1 MQAIVVIFWQLLSC
15 SELQTKASQQSQDVP
30 MTSQQI
36 ASQSG
41 NKIEHLR
48 DHFQK
53 RKRVGGSN
61 HGPWQHLTRVWDS
74 PAEGQSTSLML
85 TPPGDTGVTLA
96 AAAASATTRRPLRP
110 RRPKPIASPALTE
123 AGERPVVLVPPLA
136 RRRGGGRGA
145 CDAAARHCC
154 TLARARAMPL
164 QPMPGRLWHCSRAIR
179 PQSPAPPL
187 SLSLA
192 PPFLSPPRTSAGI

>member
-1 MQAIVVIFWQLLSC
+1 MVMNAMQAERAAALANQPGPNNERANTPNAAQPICATNILYFLAAGEPGALNSTQQTAPRGAIVKETPLYATTWSSFPS
-15 SELQTKASQQSQDVP
+15 TAMAKNA
-30 MTSQQI
+30 
-36 ASQSG
+36 
-41 NKIEHLR
+41 
-48 DHFQK
+48 
-53 RKRVGGSN
+53 
-61 HGPWQHLTRVWDS
+61 

-154 TLARARAMPL
+154 TLARAGAMPL
-164 QPMPGRLWHCSRAIR
+164 QPMPGRLWHCSRAIL
-179 PQSPAPPL
+179 PQSPASL
-187 SLSLA
+187 SLSL
-192 PPFLSPPRTSAGI
+192 